1 MDRLASMSVF
11 VRVVQAASF
20 VRAAEALLLP
30 AASVS
35 RMVQALEAHLK
46 VKLLLRD
53 TRNVSLTDEGRD
65 YYERC
70 LQVLGDIEDMEAAV
84 AGARRGPRGRLKVSL
99 PASLAKGILIPAL
112 PDFLA
117 RYPHIDIEMA
127 MSDQRVNLIED
138 GMDCA
143 IRVGAAL
150 DPNLV
155 AKRIGEVARITC
167 ASPAYLA
174 RHGEPT
180 SIADLANHVGVGYV
194 WNHGVRSRPWEFT
207 VGEQL
212 HTVQLA
218 QTVFVND
225 ADAYL
230 ACGLAGLGIVSASD
244 YTLGP
249 AVRSGQLRQILRDC
263 STPPRPVSIL
273 FYPNRHMPQRL
284 RAFIDW
290 FETMYQAATA
300 AATSARLQGAAGAS
314 PEPPRPI
321 AEGIAIA

>member
-1 MDRLASMSVF
+1 MDRLVSMHVF
-11 VRVVQAASF
+11 IRVVQAASF
-20 VRAAEALLLP
+20 VRAAEALRLP
-30 AASVS
+30 PASVS
-35 RMVQALEAHLK
+35 RMVQALEAHLN
-46 VKLLLRD
+46 VKLLHRN
-53 TRNVSLTDEGRD
+53 TRKVSLTDEGRD
-65 YYERC
+65 YYDRC
-70 LQVLGDIEDMEAAV
+70 VQVLSEIEDMEAAV
-84 AGARRGPRGRLKVSL
+84 TDARRGPRGRLKVSL
-99 PASLAKGILIPAL
+99 PASLAKSVLIPAL

-127 MSDQRVNLIED
+127 LSDRRVNLIED

-150 DPNLV
+150 DTSLV

-167 ASPAYLA
+167 ASPAYLQ

-180 SIADLANHVGVGYV
+180 SVTDLAHHVGVGYV
-194 WNHGVRSRPWEFT
+194 WDHGARSRPWEFT

-212 HTVQLA
+212 QEVQLA

-249 AVRSGQLRQILRDC
+249 AVHNGQLRQILREYT
-263 STPPRPVSIL
+263 TPPRSVSIL
-273 FYPNRHMPQRL
+273 FYPNRHMPHRL

-290 FETMYQAATA
+290 FEAVFQAATRSRIGELGA
-300 AATSARLQGAAGAS
+300 NDHGNGAA
-314 PEPPRPI
+314 
-321 AEGIAIA
+321 

>member
-1 MDRLASMSVF
+1 MDRLVSMHVF
-11 VRVVQAASF
+11 TRVVQAASF
-20 VRAAEALLLP
+20 VRAAEALQLP

-46 VKLLLRD
+46 VKLLHRD

-65 YYERC
+65 YYDRC
-70 LQVLGDIEDMEAAV
+70 VQVLSEIEDMEAAV
-84 AGARRGPRGRLKVSL
+84 TDARRGPRGRLKVSL
-99 PASLAKGILIPAL
+99 PASLAKSVLIPAL

-127 MSDQRVNLIED
+127 LSDRRINLIED

-150 DPNLV
+150 DTNLV

-167 ASPAYLA
+167 ASPAYLQ

-180 SIADLANHVGVGYV
+180 SVADLAHHVGVGYV
-194 WNHGVRSRPWEFT
+194 WDDGARSRPWEFT
-207 VGEQL
+207 AGEQL
-212 HTVQLA
+212 QEVQPA

-249 AVRSGQLRQILRDC
+249 AVRSGQLRQILREYT
-263 STPPRPVSIL
+263 TPPRPVSIL
-273 FYPNRHMPQRL
+273 FYPNRHMPHRL

-290 FETMYQAATA
+290 FEAVFRAAPLSGVGERRA
-300 AATSARLQGAAGAS
+300 NADLLHAS
-314 PEPPRPI
+314 RP
-321 AEGIAIA
+321 ASS